1 MKKPKTAGGKRKG
14 AGRPKGEPTKAL
26 GLRVPTKWH
35 KHLSDMVRAEVKR
48 LSALEAGS
56 SIHMAN
62 PLSEY
67 ELSDVNISIEK
78 CLLNDREIKL

>member
-1 MKKPKTAGGKRKG
+1 MKKPKTPGGKRKG

-48 LSALEAGS
+48 LSALEAAQNGLQRIGALRS
-56 SIHMAN
+56 S
-62 PLSEY
+62 P
-67 ELSDVNISIEK
+67 
-78 CLLNDREIKL
+78 